1 MKHQF
6 KSNKLQV
13 KVTSAAH
20 PDGILRTF
28 NNVCPNPSDD
38 QIKTFVEA
46 IVSLTGETIQ
56 SITIVN
62 AEVIANN

>member
-38 QIKTFVEA
+38 QIKTFIEA

>member
-13 KVTSAAH
+13 KVTSTAH

-38 QIKTFVEA
+38 QIKTFVDA